1 MIYVGGILNREQRGH
16 GRGSCFIHPCA
27 VINGFWGS
35 FFTIGELIFKA
46 TQNGLDL
53 KKIFEYLSGGHY
65 VSINSRMFG

>member
-1 MIYVGGILNREQRGH
+1 MDGAPASYICVQ
-16 GRGSCFIHPCA
+16 F
-27 VINGFWGS
+27 INGFWGS

-46 TQNGLDL
+46 TQNGLDF